1 RSYLRTSIYTFN
13 LTTLGTGQVNL
24 GDLSTRSPSSSTTS
38 TAARATRL
46 NARGTPIS
54 PSGSYEAFSFNTLL
68 LCISSLINP
77 QQSTNPLATDIV
89 PMPDVPSSLFFPALA
104 IGIVMMLDFFHQ
116 HRIVWRS
123 QSTSHAAV
131 SRVRRTRMFVE

>member
-1 RSYLRTSIYTFN
+1 MRALRLPFRSYLRTSIYTFN

-46 NARGTPIS
+46 SARGTPIS

-68 LCISSLINP
+68 LCTPSVITRYLEQNRLV
-77 QQSTNPLATDIV
+77 PLRVNSRAA
-89 PMPDVPSSLFFPALA
+89 MPHPA
-104 IGIVMMLDFFHQ
+104 
-116 HRIVWRS
+116 
-123 QSTSHAAV
+123 
-131 SRVRRTRMFVE
+131 VRE